1 MDATTIGFVVLA
13 VIVLLII
20 ARGVYRLVLG
30 QAMTET
36 LIDRDNKAAAV
47 ALSGFLLGV
56 IQVIIPVLSAPSHTF
71 WSDVKGVAAYGI
83 GGIVAMTVAG
93 LIFEQYSRWTGAPLR
108 EQIAQGNLAAGIIDG
123 AIHFASG
130 QIVAGA
136 LTDGGAALS
145 QLGFSPRFMGFF
157 VPYELRIQDAG
168 APTGD
173 SGTLLPTIVFWAA
186 GVAALIVFTHIFR
199 QITAY
204 HDAELIKQ
212 GNVAAAL
219 GCAGLI
225 VAIGMMIG
233 YAVSGNF
240 TGYGDSFRSFGLMLL
255 VVLVLYPVR
264 QIVVQ
269 MLLLGGGFSLRNGRL
284 DHEIAKDQN
293 VGAGLLEAIGY
304 LATALV
310 VTRIF

>member
-56 IQVIIPVLSAPSHTF
+56 IQVIIPILSAPSHTF

-83 GGIVAMTVAG
+83 GGIIAMTVAG
-93 LIFEQYSRWTGAPLR
+93 LIFEQYSRMTGVPLR

-136 LTDGGAALS
+136 LT
-145 QLGFSPRFMGFF
+145 
-157 VPYELRIQDAG
+157 
-168 APTGD
+168 GD
-173 SGTLLPTIVFWAA
+173 SGIFLPTIVFWAA

-199 QITAY
+199 LVTAY

-225 VAIGMMIG
+225 VAIGMMVG
-233 YAVSGNF
+233 YAVSGTF

-264 QIVVQ
+264 QIIVQ

>member
-20 ARGVYRLVLG
+20 ARAVYRVVLG

-47 ALSGFLLGV
+47 ALGGFMLGV
-56 IQVIIPVLSAPSHTF
+56 IQVIIPILSSPSHSF

-83 GGIVAMTVAG
+83 GGIIAMTIAG
-93 LIFEQYSRWTGAPLR
+93 LAFEQYSRWTGVPLR
-108 EQIAQGNLAAGIIDG
+108 NQIAQGNLAAGIVDG
-123 AIHFASG
+123 AIHFAAS

-136 LTDGGAALS
+136 LSGDGGA
-145 QLGFSPRFMGFF
+145 
-157 VPYELRIQDAG
+157 I
-168 APTGD
+168 
-173 SGTLLPTIVFWAA
+173 LPTIVFWAA
-186 GVAALIVFTHIFR
+186 GVVALIVIAHIFR
-199 QITAY
+199 LITVY
-204 HDAELIKQ
+204 NDAEMIKQ

-225 VAIGMMIG
+225 IAIGMMVG

-240 TGYGDSFRSFGLMLL
+240 TGYADGFRSFGLMLL
-255 VVLVLYPVR
+255 VIFVLYPVR
-264 QIVVQ
+264 QIIVQ
-269 MLLLGGGFSLRNGRL
+269 MLMLGGGFSFRNGRL
-284 DHEIAKDQN
+284 DREIAEDQN
-293 VGAGLLEAIGY
+293 VGAGVLEAIGY
-304 LATALV
+304 VATALI

>member
-13 VIVLLII
+13 VVVLLII

-56 IQVIIPVLSAPSHTF
+56 IQVIIPILSAPSHTF

-83 GGIVAMTVAG
+83 GGIIAMTVAG
-93 LIFEQYSRWTGAPLR
+93 LVFEQYSRMTGAPLR

-136 LTDGGAALS
+136 LT
-145 QLGFSPRFMGFF
+145 
-157 VPYELRIQDAG
+157 
-168 APTGD
+168 GD

-199 QITAY
+199 HVTAY

-225 VAIGMMIG
+225 IAIGMMVG

-264 QIVVQ
+264 QIIVQ

-293 VGAGLLEAIGY
+293 VGAGLLEAVGY

>member
-13 VIVLLII
+13 VIILLII

-56 IQVIIPVLSAPSHTF
+56 IQVIIPILSAPSHTF
-71 WSDVKGVAAYGI
+71 WSDVIGVATYGI
-83 GGIVAMTVAG
+83 GGIIAMTIAG
-93 LIFEQYSRWTGAPLR
+93 LVFEQYSRLTGTPLR
-108 EQIAQGNLAAGIIDG
+108 DQIAKGNLAAGIIDA
-123 AIHFASG
+123 AIHFSSG
-130 QIVAGA
+130 LIVAGA
-136 LTDGGAALS
+136 LT
-145 QLGFSPRFMGFF
+145 
-157 VPYELRIQDAG
+157 
-168 APTGD
+168 GD
-173 SGTLLPTIVFWAA
+173 SGSLVPTIVFWAT

-199 QITAY
+199 QVTAY
-204 HDAELIKQ
+204 HDAELIKE

-225 VAIGMMIG
+225 VAIGMMVG

-240 TGYGDSFRSFGLMLL
+240 TGYGDSFRSFGLMLIVIL
-255 VVLVLYPVR
+255 ALYPVR
-264 QIVVQ
+264 QIIVQ
-269 MLLLGGGFSLRNGRL
+269 MLLLGGGFSFRNGRL
-284 DHEIAKDQN
+284 DREIANDQN